1 MSTKRD
7 TGADEGFDVEG
18 DESYSILQGVRVR
31 PEKPK
36 PTRVYFYPLPNYAQ
50 DHRHD
55 PRSRDTENSVMLPY
69 ANGYLE
75 RFESTA
81 EAGFYFVEMRAGR
94 EILGGDVHEV
104 KPKGLSEVD
113 RAKPQPEASAAA
125 PVLERKASSAQ
136 NINDTTETIRATKEL
151 IKEVSP
157 QGAPQLGR
165 EDVARMISDAMRDA
179 LASVQPTRAD
189 ASLDPLQMVDRV
201 IELQKKLAPPKQTA
215 EGDEFDRVI
224 ALMDRVQTMQE
235 RIAPR
240 SVDDEPSFLGK
251 ASAFVETIGRNAPAL
266 APFVVPMLPARLQAM
281 LGATGAADAMP
292 TSEAQPQS
300 AGTQAQ
306 PQAARPPQN
315 EQEAFQLM
323 LHVVVSDLIKNKRVG
338 RAADLIDE
346 LCIRFPTF
354 ATATQEL
361 CNAAP
366 ADMLAMVSQYSGR
379 SDLAT
384 YGHALG
390 YIESLQDEL
399 RRDDEQSEDAI
410 EEGEQSGAVPNI
422 VEMAS
427 ARAS

>member
-1 MSTKRD
+1 MSVKRD
-7 TGADEGFDVEG
+7 PNLLTDFDEEG
-18 DESYSILQGVRVR
+18 GEIFGVTVR

-55 PRSRDTENSVMLPY
+55 PRSRDTENSVMLPFT
-69 ANGYLE
+69 NGYLE

-81 EAGFYFVEMRAGR
+81 EAGFYFVEKRAGSV
-94 EILGGDVHEV
+94 IIGGDVHEV
-104 KPKGLSEVD
+104 KPKGQLAEVD

-157 QGAPQLGR
+157 QGAPQLAR

-179 LASVQPTRAD
+179 LASVQPAK
-189 ASLDPLQMVDRV
+189 ASESLDPLQMVDRV

-240 SVDDEPSFLGK
+240 SVDDEPSMLGK
-251 ASAFVETIGRNAPAL
+251 ASAFIETIGRNAPAL

-281 LGATGAADAMP
+281 LNGTGAADAMP
-292 TSEAQPQS
+292 TAE
-300 AGTQAQ
+300 AQ

-338 RAADLIDE
+338 NAADLIDE
-346 LCIRFPTF
+346 LCRRFPKF
-354 ATATQEL
+354 ATTTQEL

-366 ADMLAMVSQYSGR
+366 ADMLAMVSQFSQR
-379 SDLAT
+379 SDLPSF
-384 YGHALG
+384 GHALNW
-390 YIESLQDEL
+390 IENLQDEL
-399 RRDDEQSEDAI
+399 RRDDEQSDDTLGESAQSDAAP
-410 EEGEQSGAVPNI
+410 SI

-427 ARAS
+427 ERAS

>member
-1 MSTKRD
+1 MSAKRD
-7 TGADEGFDVEG
+7 PNLLTDFDEDGGEIF
-18 DESYSILQGVRVR
+18 GVTVR

-55 PRSRDTENSVMLPY
+55 PRSRDTENSVMLPFT
-69 ANGYLE
+69 NGYLE

-81 EAGFYFVEMRAGR
+81 EAGFYFVEKRAGSV
-94 EILGGDVHEV
+94 IIGGDVHEV
-104 KPKGLSEVD
+104 KPKGQLAEVD

-125 PVLERKASSAQ
+125 PVAEKRTSSAQ

-151 IKEVSP
+151 IREVSP
-157 QGAPQLGR
+157 PQAAPPLAR

-179 LASVQPTRAD
+179 LVSVQPTRAD
-189 ASLDPLQMVDRV
+189 ASLDPFAMVDRV
-201 IELQKKLAPPKQTA
+201 VELQKKLAPPKQTA
-215 EGDEFDRVI
+215 EGDEFDRVL

-251 ASAFVETIGRNAPAL
+251 ASALIETIARNAPAL
-266 APFVVPMLPARLQAM
+266 TPLLPARLQAM
-281 LGATGAADAMP
+281 LGATGAADAIP
-292 TSEAQPQS
+292 TAEAQPQS
-300 AGTQAQ
+300 AGTPAQ
-306 PQAARPPQN
+306 PQTARPPQN

-390 YIESLQDEL
+390 YIENLQDEL

>member
-113 RAKPQPEASAAA
+113 RAQLQPEASAAA

-157 QGAPQLGR
+157 QGAPQLAR
-165 EDVARMISDAMRDA
+165 EDVARMVSDAVRDA
-179 LASVQPTRAD
+179 LAHVQPAK
-189 ASLDPLQMVDRV
+189 ASESLDPLQMVDRV

-240 SVDDEPSFLGK
+240 SVDDEPSMLGK
-251 ASAFVETIGRNAPAL
+251 ASALIETIARNAPAL
-266 APFVVPMLPARLQAM
+266 TPLLPARLQAM
-281 LGATGAADAMP
+281 LNGTGAADAMP
-292 TSEAQPQS
+292 TAEAQPQG
-300 AGTQAQ
+300 AATPAQ
-306 PQAARPPQN
+306 PQAARLPQN
-315 EQEAFQLM
+315 ETEAFQLM
-323 LHVVVSDLIKNKRVG
+323 LHVVVSDLIKNKRAG

-346 LCIRFPTF
+346 LCIRFPKF
-354 ATATQEL
+354 ATTTQEL

-366 ADMLAMVSQYSGR
+366 ADMLAMVSQLSGR
-379 SDLAT
+379 TDLQS

-390 YIESLQDEL
+390 FIEGLQDEL
-399 RRDDEQSEDAI
+399 RRDDEPGDDALG
-410 EEGEQSGAVPNI
+410 EGAQPDATPNI

-427 ARAS
+427 AQAS